1 MQKATSNELYKR
13 LTIQLNELK
22 IPITE
27 DWQAPSSDDTDVII
41 DGIFGFS
48 FKGWRG
54 EGKDAPFDEIID
66 FLAVEENGEA
76 TTPPVVSIDI
86 PSGWNVETGPP
97 SGKALRPEMLISLTA
112 PKKCA
117 LAFRGKFHYLG
128 GRFVPPSIVEKN
140 NLDLPSY
147 PGAEQC
153 VRLST
158 L

>member
-1 MQKATSNELYKR
+1 MQKATSNELFKR
-13 LTIQLNELK
+13 LTVQLTELK

-66 FLAVEENGEA
+66 FLSAEEHSRA
-76 TTPPVVSIDI
+76 TTPPVVAIDI

-97 SGKALRPEMLISLTA
+97 CCNALRPEMLISLTA
-112 PKKCA
+112 PKQCA
-117 LAFRGKFHYLG
+117 
-128 GRFVPPSIVEKN
+128 S
-140 NLDLPSY
+140 
-147 PGAEQC
+147 
-153 VRLST
+153 
-158 L
+158 